1 MREPEKCIVDYCGY
15 SEPRTKEEVEFE
27 VLGLTHLIKVSEQ
40 RIAFLKQSQYLA
52 EFMKDNDIEYE
63 TEKVL
68 DEDS

>member
-40 RIAFLKQSQYLA
+40 RIAFLRQSQYLA
-52 EFMKDNDIEYE
+52 EFMKDNDIEYG